1 MNKIKGPIWYT
12 VQPVQPVPSNS
23 LTLVCLDAEL
33 DPGGSGKV
41 TGKNCKVMGS
51 KNKKKFIKKQRKKA
65 TLNKETGNI

>member
-12 VQPVQPVPSNS
+12 VPPVPPVQPVQPVQPVPSNS

-51 KNKKKFIKKQRKKA
+51 KNKKS
-65 TLNKETGNI
+65 

>member
-1 MNKIKGPIWYT
+1 MNKIKGRIWYT
-12 VQPVQPVPSNS
+12 VQSVQPVPSNS

-51 KNKKKFIKKQRKKA
+51 KNKKKFTKKQRKKA
-65 TLNKETGNI
+65 TLNKEAGNI